1 VPKRRRHA
9 ARRAE
14 EAPAGTSLPEVALY
28 SVFGALVA
36 AGVLIV
42 AGNPIWQAVAVVA
55 GAIALL
61 VVLAVVSARSTGQ
74 RAEASA
80 ASSTGSRHGRRRR
93 R

>member
-1 VPKRRRHA
+1 VL
-9 ARRAE
+9 E
-14 EAPAGTSLPEVALY
+14 IALY
-28 SVFGALVA
+28 GLFGALVA

-42 AGNPIWQAVAVVA
+42 AGNPIWQAIAIVV

-74 RAEASA
+74 RADASA
-80 ASSTGSRHGRRRR
+80 ASSTGTRHGRRRR